1 MEREMPMLEREKSVV
16 SLATPTARR
25 TVFPV

>member
-1 MEREMPMLEREKSVV
+1 MEREMPMLEREKRVV